1 MASTSA
7 LETVQDYVDES
18 RRLLQDQITPFRYPD
33 ADLVAALNI
42 GLAEARR
49 LRPDLFL
56 PSFAIPYFTTLAA
69 DGGKAVAIEVQFR
82 SAFVYYLVGRM
93 QLRDDESTTD
103 ARAASLLNKFIGQL
117 MTVQA

>member
-1 MASTSA
+1 MSTSA

-18 RRLLQDQITPFRYPD
+18 RRLLQDQIVPYRYPD
-33 ADLVAALNI
+33 VDVVAALNI

-56 PSFAIPYFTTLAA
+56 PAFSIPYYTTLAA
-69 DGGKAVAIEVQFR
+69 DGATAVPIEAQFR
-82 SAFVYYLVGRM
+82 SAFVYYVVGRM

-103 ARAASLLNKFIGQL
+103 ARAASLITKFAAQL
-117 MTVQA
+117 LTVPA

>member
-1 MASTSA
+1 MATSA
-7 LETVQDYVDES
+7 LETVGAYVLEA
-18 RRLLQDQITPFRYPD
+18 RHLLQDEVVPYRYPD
-33 ADLVAALNI
+33 QDLVDALNI

-56 PSFAIPYFTTLAA
+56 PGMVVPFYTTLTA
-69 DGGKAVAIEVQFR
+69 DTAKIVPVELSFR

-103 ARAASLLNKFIGQL
+103 ARAASLLNKFAGQL
-117 MTVQA
+117 LTVPA

>member
-1 MASTSA
+1 MPSTSV

-18 RRLLQDQITPFRYPD
+18 RRLLQDEISPFRYPD
-33 ADLVAALNI
+33 DDLVYALNI

-49 LRPDLFL
+49 VRPDLFL
-56 PSFAIPYFTTLAA
+56 PSFAIPYFTTLTA
-69 DGGKAVAIEVQFR
+69 DGGKAVPIELPFR

-103 ARAASLLNKFIGQL
+103 ARAASLLTKFLGQL
-117 MTVQA
+117 LTVQA